1 MNVTYNN
8 KPAIMRRNGQ
18 VVLGDAGGIT
28 FQFIA
33 IDLDGNELGATEQI
47 KVESVST
54 ETVTEVQA
62 TFLAKLATPQN
73 VTANGTTVSWDAVEN
88 ATSYDVYADDTV
100 LLGSVA
106 SQSSVDLTT
115 LSGWATLA
123 PGKHTLQIVAR
134 AGNYI
139 DSDKSEPIEFEIPPD
154 YLCFT
159 AEEAGSTVAMAVEGT
174 PTKGQAF
181 ETSTNRTNWSVF
193 TPGTT
198 TITLANAGDKVYFR
212 GNNTTVSESYSIY
225 YNFVMSGKIAAS
237 GNIMSLLD
245 TTCKSTTISNNYCY
259 SAMFY
264 GCTSLTTAPALP
276 ATNLAND
283 CYSNMFS
290 SCTSL
295 TTAPELP
302 ATTLADYCYSNM
314 FSDCTSLTTAPAL
327 PATNLANDC
336 YSNMF
341 YGCTS
346 LTTAPALSATTLA
359 NDCYSSMFADCAS
372 LTTASALPATTLA
385 DYCYSSMFAGC
396 TSLTTAPELPA
407 TTLADNCCSNMFYG
421 CTSLTT
427 APELPATTL
436 ASSCYSYMFFDCSKL
451 KVNTTSGNKIF
462 TCPTTIPTEAVTDMF
477 TNTCGTFT
485 GTPTTGE
492 TYYYT
497 E

>member
-18 VVLGDAGGIT
+18 VVLGDTGGLI

-33 IDLDGNELGATEQI
+33 IDIDGNELGATKQI

-54 ETVTEVQA
+54 ETVIEVQA
-62 TFLAKLATPQN
+62 TFVAKLTTPQN
-73 VTANGTTVSWDAVEN
+73 VTANGTTVSWDAVDN

-115 LSGWATLA
+115 LSGWANL
-123 PGKHTLQIVAR
+123 PSGNHTIKIVAK
-134 AGNYI
+134 ADGYQ
-139 DSDKSEPIEFEIPPD
+139 DSDKSDPIEFEIPPD

-259 SAMFY
+259 SSMFY
-264 GCTSLTTAPALP
+264 G
-276 ATNLAND
+276 
-283 CYSNMFS
+283 
-290 SCTSL
+290 
-295 TTAPELP
+295 
-302 ATTLADYCYSNM
+302 
-314 FSDCTSLTTAPAL
+314 CTSLTTAPAL

-372 LTTASALPATTLA
+372 LTTAPALPATTLA
-385 DYCYSSMFAGC
+385 DYCYSNMFAGC

-477 TNTCGTFT
+477 TSTGGTFT
-485 GTPTTGE
+485 GTPTEGT
-492 TYYYT
+492 TYYYAA
-497 E
+497 

>member
-18 VVLGDAGGIT
+18 VVLGDTGGIT

-33 IDLDGNELGATEQI
+33 IDINGNELGATEQI

-62 TFLAKLATPQN
+62 TFVAKLATPQN

-115 LSGWATLA
+115 LSGWSTLA

-139 DSDKSEPIEFEIPPD
+139 DSDKSDPIEFEIPPD

-181 ETSTNRTNWSVF
+181 ETSTDRTNWSVF

-259 SAMFY
+259 SSMFY
-264 GCTSLTTAPALP
+264 G
-276 ATNLAND
+276 
-283 CYSNMFS
+283 
-290 SCTSL
+290 
-295 TTAPELP
+295 
-302 ATTLADYCYSNM
+302 
-314 FSDCTSLTTAPAL
+314 CTSLTTAPAL

-359 NDCYSSMFADCAS
+359 KDCYSSMFADCAS

-462 TCPTTIPTEAVTDMF
+462 TCPTTIPTEAVVDMF
-477 TNTCGTFT
+477 TNTGGTFT
-485 GTPTTGE
+485 GTPTAGE